1 MASSIRLIL
10 RKKPNK
16 EGLFPLMI
24 RIVKNRK
31 ANVIYTGHYI
41 ESQYWDEAERKIKKS
56 HPNSVRL
63 NNLLVKKLA
72 QASDTVI
79 ELQSNHKE
87 FSSRQIKKQIVS
99 EYHKQD
105 KDMQTKLI

>member
-31 ANVIYTGHYI
+31 ANVIYTGQYV
-41 ESQYWDEAERKIKKS
+41 EEKYWDEKNRKIKKS

-63 NNLLVKKLA
+63 NNLLSKE
-72 QASDTVI
+72 AS
-79 ELQSNHKE
+79 
-87 FSSRQIKKQIVS
+87 
-99 EYHKQD
+99 
-105 KDMQTKLI
+105 